1 MNSLIYIP
9 KCPAASV
16 GNLND
21 CGSYDRVAELIA
33 LCENLDD
40 NILADILVLGVHNS
54 RVDIRVERIALCA
67 ERLDVERF
75 ENIAELPVYLLDSL
89 AVAFGIGLGVQS
101 GAFKIIYDRE
111 KLLDDVRFR
120 ANLYVVLLAQRTL
133 AEVIIFRSEAQE
145 VVGTLLD

>member
-1 MNSLIYIP
+1 M
-9 KCPAASV
+9 
-16 GNLND
+16 
-21 CGSYDRVAELIA
+21 
-33 LCENLDD
+33 
-40 NILADILVLGVHNS
+40 
-54 RVDIRVERIALCA
+54 DIRVERIALCA

>member
-1 MNSLIYIP
+1 M
-9 KCPAASV
+9 
-16 GNLND
+16 
-21 CGSYDRVAELIA
+21 
-33 LCENLDD
+33 
-40 NILADILVLGVHNS
+40 HNS
-54 RVDIRVERIALCA
+54 RVDIRVKRIALCA
-67 ERLDVERF
+67 ERLDIECF
-75 ENIAELPVYLLDSL
+75 QDIDELPVYLLDSL
-89 AVAFGIGLGVQS
+89 TVAFGIGLGVQS